1 MIFDHNNSNLLVSPG
16 KTIVIVFQYL
26 YFLLFSKCLRAM
38 VKFWWQNSID
48 IVLYLDDVFHAKIP
62 ESRIIDLILS
72 IGNLLL
78 IFPNFTAS
86 QLAQV
91 TGKIISL
98 SPVLGNITRLM
109 TVYCYMVIEIR
120 TTWDRC
126 LCLTFIQEVLRE
138 LLFWRD
144 NARNNNFRLL
154 VNFSHYSNDIFWY

>member
-1 MIFDHNNSNLLVSPG
+1 MGF
-16 KTIVIVFQYL
+16 KIVYT
-26 YFLLFSKCLRAM
+26 
-38 VKFWWQNSID
+38 
-48 IVLYLDDVFHAKIP
+48 KIP

-98 SPVLGNITRLM
+98 SPVLGNVTKLM
-109 TVYCYMVIEIR
+109 TRYCLMVIETCI
-120 TTWDRC
+120 TWDRN
-126 LCLTFIQEVLRE
+126 LCLTFIQEVQRK

-144 NARNNNFRLL
+144 NARNNKFRLL
-154 VNFSHYSNDIFWY
+154 MNVSHYSNAILWC